1 MSYKALYRTYR
12 PSTFEA
18 VAGQG
23 HVVKTL
29 QNAIKENKIA
39 HAYLFCGP
47 RGTGKTSMA
56 RLFAKALNCEE
67 GFGCQCN
74 KCANC
79 LSLMEGS
86 HPDVIELDAASN
98 RGIDDI
104 RDLIAK
110 VKYAPSLGRYKIY
123 IIDEVHMMTNEAF
136 NALLKT
142 LEEPPSNVVFILCTT
157 EPYKLMPTILSRVQR
172 YDFSKVS
179 DIDLLNNLKMIV
191 TKENVEASEEAL
203 KLIVS
208 LSDGGVRDSL
218 SMLDQAIAYSGNVL
232 TLDKVQELYG
242 LTSTDE
248 KLDLLNLV
256 CKSKVKEFMDKLD
269 SFISHGI
276 DIKRLTSDLI
286 DICKDILIY
295 KNTNDVS
302 ILKILSSSQV
312 TSLTISKEDALTMLN
327 ILLDTYSQY
336 RYVSNINSL
345 IEIAL
350 LKISSSCNK
359 VQEEPKVIV
368 KEVVKEVIK
377 EVPTPVINE
386 LNVPKTEEVKKT
398 PEVHLDNIEEVKPSS
413 SSTQE
418 LEMLDIPT
426 PVVKRS
432 SYEIPPM
439 VDNGEEYVLS
449 EEETLNFMLQG
460 NKIEKDRIKNL
471 WGDLSSYLTS
481 ESLGQYA
488 AALKQCTPGILSKNV
503 LILVANFKNIAS
515 KIAIL
520 ENQKGFSK
528 VIELITGSKY
538 LVLVL
543 TSQDCALRIQKFTN
557 LKQANKL
564 PSIQEV
570 EYSYDEETNQI
581 IKK

>member
-12 PSTFEA
+12 PSTFGS

-110 VKYAPSLGRYKIY
+110 VKYAPSLGRYKVY

-142 LEEPPSNVVFILCTT
+142 LEEPPANVVFILCTT

-191 TKENVEASEEAL
+191 NKEGVEASDEAL

-218 SMLDQAIAYSGNVL
+218 SMLDQAIAYSGNNL

-248 KLDLLNLV
+248 KLDLLTLV
-256 CKSKVKEFMDKLD
+256 CESKVKEFMDKLD

-302 ILKILSSSQV
+302 ILKVLSSSQV
-312 TSLTISKEDALTMLN
+312 ESLSISKDNALTMLN

-350 LKISSSCNK
+350 LKISSSCSK
-359 VQEEPKVIV
+359 LEEPKVIV

-377 EVPTPVINE
+377 EVPTPVINKVE
-386 LNVPKTEEVKKT
+386 EPKVEPKKEIVT
-398 PEVHLDNIEEVKPSS
+398 PKIDEIKQNTSK
-413 SSTQE
+413 TQE
-418 LEMLDIPT
+418 LEILDIPT
-426 PVVKRS
+426 PSVKKTA
-432 SYEIPPM
+432 YEISPL
-439 VDNGEEYVLS
+439 VDVGNEYILS

-460 NKIEKDRIKNL
+460 NKVEKDRIKSL
-471 WGDLSSYLTS
+471 WGDLSSYITS

-538 LVLVL
+538 LILVL

-564 PSIQEV
+564 PPIEEV

>member
-12 PSTFEA
+12 PSTFDS

-67 GFGCQCN
+67 GFGHQCN

-104 RDLIAK
+104 RDLISK
-110 VKYAPSLGRYKIY
+110 VKYAPTLGRYKVY

-142 LEEPPSNVVFILCTT
+142 LEEPPANVVFILCTT

-179 DIDLLNNLKMIV
+179 DTDLLNNLKMIV
-191 TKENVEASEEAL
+191 AKEGVFASEDAL

-218 SMLDQAIAYSGNVL
+218 SMLDQAIAYSGNEL
-232 TLDKVQELYG
+232 TLDKVQDLYG
-242 LTSTDE
+242 LTSIEE
-248 KLDLLNLV
+248 KLELLNLV
-256 CKSKVKEFMDKLD
+256 SSSKVKGFMDKLD

-295 KNTNDVS
+295 QNTLDTS
-302 ILKILSSSQV
+302 ILKSLNEAQV
-312 TSLTISKEDALTMLN
+312 KSLNISKDNVLKMLN
-327 ILLDTYSQY
+327 ILLETYSQY

-350 LKISSSCNK
+350 LKISAECNK
-359 VQEEPKVIV
+359 KVEEKVI
-368 KEVVKEVIK
+368 IK
-377 EVPTPVINE
+377 EVPVQVLKKEEFNPTTQVVLPKKE
-386 LNVPKTEEVKKT
+386 EPKT
-398 PEVHLDNIEEVKPSS
+398 NIIEEIKQEVPHH
-413 SSTQE
+413 QE
-418 LEMLDIPT
+418 LEILDIPT
-426 PVVKRS
+426 PKVS
-432 SYEIPPM
+432 SNGINPL
-439 VDNGEEYVLS
+439 VDEGTEYVLS

-460 NKIEKDRIKNL
+460 NRIEKERIKTLWSNL
-471 WGDLSSYLTS
+471 SLYLSS

-488 AALKQCTPGILSKNV
+488 ACLKECTLGILSKNV
-503 LILVANFKNIAS
+503 LVLVAKFKNIAT
-515 KIAIL
+515 KISIL

-528 VIELITGSKY
+528 LVELITGNKY
-538 LVLVL
+538 VILVL
-543 TSQDCALRIQKFTN
+543 TSQDCALRITKFTN

-564 PSIQEV
+564 PTIVNV
-570 EYSYDEETNQI
+570 EYSFDEENLEIRKTKI
-581 IKK
+581 

>member
-12 PSTFEA
+12 PNTFDS

-67 GFGCQCN
+67 GFGHQCN

-104 RDLIAK
+104 RDLISK
-110 VKYAPSLGRYKIY
+110 VKYAPTLGRYKVY

-142 LEEPPSNVVFILCTT
+142 LEEPPANVVFILCTT

-179 DIDLLNNLKMIV
+179 DTDLLNNLKMIV
-191 TKENVEASEEAL
+191 AKEGVLASEDAL

-218 SMLDQAIAYSGNVL
+218 SMLDQAIAYSGNEL
-232 TLDKVQELYG
+232 TLDKVQDLYG
-242 LTSTDE
+242 LTSIEE
-248 KLDLLNLV
+248 KLELLNLV
-256 CKSKVKEFMDKLD
+256 TSSNVKGFMDKLD

-295 KNTNDVS
+295 QNTLDTS
-302 ILKILSSSQV
+302 ILKSLNEAQV
-312 TSLTISKEDALTMLN
+312 KSLNISKDNVLKMLN
-327 ILLDTYSQY
+327 ILLETYSQY

-350 LKISSSCNK
+350 LKISAECNK
-359 VQEEPKVIV
+359 KVEEKVI
-368 KEVVKEVIK
+368 IK
-377 EVPTPVINE
+377 EVPVQVLKKEEVNPTTQVVLPKKE
-386 LNVPKTEEVKKT
+386 EPKT
-398 PEVHLDNIEEVKPSS
+398 NIIEEIKQEVPHH
-413 SSTQE
+413 QE
-418 LEMLDIPT
+418 LEILDIPT
-426 PVVKRS
+426 PKVS
-432 SYEIPPM
+432 SNGINPL
-439 VDNGEEYVLS
+439 VDEGTEYVLS

-460 NKIEKDRIKNL
+460 NRIEKERIKTLWSNL
-471 WGDLSSYLTS
+471 SLYLSS

-488 AALKQCTPGILSKNV
+488 ACLKECTLGILSKNV
-503 LILVANFKNIAS
+503 LVLVAKFKNIAT
-515 KIAIL
+515 KISIL

-528 VIELITGSKY
+528 LVELITGNKY
-538 LVLVL
+538 VILVL
-543 TSQDCALRIQKFTN
+543 TSQDCALRITKFTN

-564 PSIQEV
+564 PTIVNV
-570 EYSYDEETNQI
+570 EYSFDEENLEIRKTKI
-581 IKK
+581 